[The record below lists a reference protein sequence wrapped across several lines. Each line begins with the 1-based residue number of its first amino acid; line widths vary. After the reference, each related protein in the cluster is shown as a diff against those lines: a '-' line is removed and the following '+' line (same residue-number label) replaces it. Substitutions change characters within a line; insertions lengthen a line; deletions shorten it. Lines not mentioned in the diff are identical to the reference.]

1 MLIHQT
7 LRDLIDQAVA
17 AARADGTFPPE
28 AAGEFTLEHP
38 ANPEHGD
45 FASNVALRLAK
56 TARRRPLDLA
66 ADIKARIEPDGFLD
80 RIEVAP
86 PGFLNFY
93 LSREWLARQID
104 AIRAAGEAFGAI
116 DLGAGTSVQIEYV
129 SGNPTGP
136 LHVGHGR
143 GAVFGSTLANV
154 LATAGYRVAQEY
166 YINDAGNQIDLFRD
180 TLWARYLQQFGENVP
195 IPEGGYAGTY
205 MIDLAAE
212 IVAGFGDRFRQ
223 AGPDAGKRDLGDLG
237 VQRMLTIIRETL
249 DRLGVRFDA
258 WFSEASLYT
267 SGTYDDVL
275 ARLRERGVLAERDG
289 ALWLLS
295 TDLGEDKDNV
305 LVRNTGAPTY
315 FASDIAYHY
324 DKLVLRG
331 FDRSIDI
338 WGADHLGHI
347 TRLKSAL
354 GALEIDPDRFIVLIA
369 QMVTLKRGGEVV
381 KLSKRT
387 GEIISLREVID
398 EVGAD
403 ACRYFFLSR
412 SADSQMDF
420 DLELAKEQSP
430 DNPVYYVQYAHAR
443 ISSILRLA
451 GEQGAPTEGA
461 DLGRIEHPSELTLIR
476 RMLRLPEVIELAAR
490 EYAPHH
496 LTSYAQA
503 LATDFHAF
511 YRDCRVITDDP
522 VLTATRLRLVAAARI
537 VLARTL
543 HLMGMSAP
551 ERM

>member
-7 LRDLIDQAVA
+7 LRDLIDRAVA

-275 ARLRERGVLAERDG
+275 ARLRARGVLAERDG

-522 VLTATRLRLVAAARI
+522 VLTATRLRLVDAAQI